1 MKIELS
7 DAQVSK
13 IAEAVADIVM
23 LRMGTPNKKNDESSM
38 TIKDV
43 AEYIKR
49 SVISVRRL
57 IRQDKSFPVPRGKG
71 KFIFDRKEIEIWW
84 EKQKK
89 KAEKIFRP

>member
-23 LRMGTPNKKNDESSM
+23 LLMGTPNKKNDESSM

-43 AEYIKR
+43 
-49 SVISVRRL
+49 
-57 IRQDKSFPVPRGKG
+57 
-71 KFIFDRKEIEIWW
+71 EIGR
-84 EKQKK
+84 
-89 KAEKIFRP
+89 AHV

>member
-7 DAQVSK
+7 DAQVSQ
-13 IAEAVADIVM
+13 IAKAVADIVM
-23 LRMGTPNKKNDESSM
+23 LRINTSKKNAAASM

-43 AEYIKR
+43 AEYIRR

-57 IRQDKSFPVPRGKG
+57 IRKDKSFPVPRGKG

-84 EKQKK
+84 EKEKK